1 MIRPLQLTSIGGLQ
15 APTVGLQAGS
25 LPATTA
31 QQIDINSIFNL
42 MLIMVMTSRGTPLC
56 SRVPTQV
63 GASYVEAL
71 SAWKDPSH
79 WLP

>member
-42 MLIMVMTSRGTPLC
+42 MLIMVVMVMMMKMMG
-56 SRVPTQV
+56 QV
-63 GASYVEAL
+63 TESV
-71 SAWKDPSH
+71 
-79 WLP
+79 